1 MLTADNSPS
10 APAPRRVRS
19 NGQAVFG
26 GGQWG
31 PIHKLTHY
39 QNLWQRCEQIQRR
52 DMSYIRKQE
61 IYVQQ
66 GGEEGWGEVI
76 ASK

>member
-1 MLTADNSPS
+1 MLTADNP
-10 APAPRRVRS
+10 PPPPWRVRS
-19 NGQAVFG
+19 NGQAVYD

-61 IYVQQ
+61 ICTR
-66 GGEEGWGEVI
+66 GGGVGV
-76 ASK
+76 KL